1 MADFENLCV
10 CTVVINVTTVATT
23 EQLNYTFV
31 LKFYKLYVHIAILL
45 RILFYFMANYTEAI
59 IY

>member
-10 CTVVINVTTVATT
+10 CTIVINVTTVATT
-23 EQLNYTFV
+23 EQLNYIFV
-31 LKFYKLYVHIAILL
+31 LIFIS
-45 RILFYFMANYTEAI
+45 FMYIYSYPTKDSIFFIANYTEVI